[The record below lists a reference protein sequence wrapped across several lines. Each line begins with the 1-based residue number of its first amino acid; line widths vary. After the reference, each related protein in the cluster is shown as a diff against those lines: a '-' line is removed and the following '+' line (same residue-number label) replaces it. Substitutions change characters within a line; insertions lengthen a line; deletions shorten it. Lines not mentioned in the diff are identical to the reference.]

1 MSGINLSDQLE
12 GNIRLL
18 LHRDSDVRERVQANL
33 KCLLSQEP
41 NSHCRLPRFHQIV
54 QTDLAKFFLN
64 LKVHVRKKLLK
75 SSTSLSARDCDLLT
89 LVLGTNQLLIMTHPP
104 KNCRSL
110 QKWLKST

>member
-54 QTDLAKFFLN
+54 RTDLAKFFLN
-64 LKVHVRKKLLK
+64 LKVQVRKKSSYLPEIVTCLPWFWAQIKFLL
-75 SSTSLSARDCDLLT
+75 
-89 LVLGTNQLLIMTHPP
+89 
-104 KNCRSL
+104 
-110 QKWLKST
+110 